1 MGWVE
6 VFGTI
11 TITSVSSFLTYLLGR
26 KRAASEV
33 DGLILQNLEK
43 SIQIYQTILD
53 DMEGQIKTLNSKIDE
68 LESKIDALV
77 KENHELKMIMYK
89 HDADTKSKI

>member
-6 VFGTI
+6 VLGTI
-11 TITSVSSFLTYLLGR
+11 TITSVSSILTYVLGR
-26 KRAASEV
+26 KRASREV

-43 SIQIYQTILD
+43 SIQIYQTILN
-53 DMEGQIKTLNSKIDE
+53 DMEEEIKSLNSKIDL

-77 KENHELKMIMYK
+77 KENHELKLMMYK
-89 HDADTKSKI
+89 HDADTKPKI